1 VPKKLSKNKHLLRM
15 NVNKEFFSEIY
26 SQDIIYHYTKASTA
40 IDYIL
45 FDKRLKFNSR
55 IKSND
60 PFEAV
65 ISSRGIVFGFN
76 TEIDEQTNKDSN
88 TLCDYMS
95 TLESQYH
102 QICFCKN
109 HIEDDILGFSGNEE
123 LFGFTKLRMWEQYA
137 DNFYGV
143 CLAFSKEKILSLL
156 NKDQSKIISG
166 DVNYLKFQN
175 IHNKKIGDINGDRLK
190 QIGFDNYKK
199 ELDEGANESF
209 FIKHEDFIGE
219 NEFRIVKLFDE
230 KECVVENKRGRL
242 IIDETM
248 TLNIADCLKAIFI
261 SSFLNDKQKNE
272 LLNYANEF
280 CVPIIEMVWKF
291 DSFEAEDY
299 REEKNFQNLIEEIG
313 KK

>member
-1 VPKKLSKNKHLLRM
+1 M
-15 NVNKEFFSEIY
+15 NVDKEFFRKIY

-88 TLCDYMS
+88 TLSDYMS

-143 CLAFSKEKILSLL
+143 CLAFSKEKIFSL
-156 NKDQSKIISG
+156 NDDQSNIISG
-166 DVNYLKFQN
+166 DVNYLKFQD
-175 IHNKKIGDINGDRLK
+175 IWNKKIGIED
-190 QIGFDNYKK
+190 YKK
-199 ELDEGANESF
+199 ELEDGIKKSF
-209 FIKHEDFIGE
+209 FIKHEDYIGE
-219 NEFRIVKLFDE
+219 NEFKIVKSFNE
-230 KECVVENKRGRL
+230 NECVVENKRGKL

-280 CVPIIEMVWKF
+280 RVPIIEMVWKY

-299 REEKNFQNLIEEIG
+299 REQKNFWTELMKQQKNEIH
-313 KK
+313 